1 MIEYLKLVASCLTPL
16 TIILIGII
24 INRRLEKSK
33 IEFLKEKEWQII
45 WADRFLNS
53 ANELNDNIS
62 FLICTLFEL
71 QGVQNGTNEY
81 REKIILM
88 MKYRKSIQVNEW
100 NIKNYTQFSENNGQY
115 VVNTLKDILD
125 GLTNII
131 DNRQGD
137 IEPIRQKQFEF
148 NKVVR
153 NAHAEILKI
162 NTVDNIMNK

>member
-1 MIEYLKLVASCLTPL
+1 M
-16 TIILIGII
+16 
-24 INRRLEKSK
+24 
-33 IEFLKEKEWQII
+33 
-45 WADRFLNS
+45 
-53 ANELNDNIS
+53 
-62 FLICTLFEL
+62 ICTLFEL